1 MRFDSVKGHWKPN
14 DMTAGKDRH
23 SPTNPRMLMN
33 DQQIEEEIQ
42 TKRLTAP
49 RITLT
54 DIEANIRGEYYFTA
68 QDGIRGID
76 PFVAQYT
83 NRELSLLT
91 FCILVLKND
100 FTVVGKSACASPEN
114 FDAEIGKEIAYNNAR
129 EKIWL
134 LEGYFLKG

>member
-1 MRFDSVKGHWKPN
+1 
-14 DMTAGKDRH
+14 
-23 SPTNPRMLMN
+23 MN

-68 QDGIRGID
+68 QDGIKGSD

-91 FCILVLKND
+91 FCILVLRND
-100 FTVVGKSACASPEN
+100 FTVVGKSACASSEN
-114 FDAEIGKEIAYNNAR
+114 FDAEVGRKIARQDAINQVWPLMGYALKERMASSDA
-129 EKIWL
+129 
-134 LEGYFLKG
+134 

>member
-1 MRFDSVKGHWKPN
+1 
-14 DMTAGKDRH
+14 
-23 SPTNPRMLMN
+23 MN

-68 QDGIRGID
+68 QDGIRGND

-91 FCILVLKND
+91 FCILVLRND

-114 FDAEIGKEIAYNNAR
+114 FDAEVGRKIARQDAINQVWPLMGYALKSQLTKENQ
-129 EKIWL
+129 
-134 LEGYFLKG
+134 